1 MELNNLKYTKGSRN
15 HKTKTY
21 GRGFG
26 SGIGKTGGK
35 GTKGQKSRKSGK
47 VRLGFEG
54 GQTPLYRKIPKV
66 GFNNYNFK
74 DSYEIV
80 TLSQIAKLSETEIT
94 KDILASKHLITSK
107 DAKVKLI
114 GDKKPAKLTKAINIT
129 IDKASNPVVKLIKD
143 AGGNVNYTK

>member
-26 SGIGKTGGK
+26 SGIGKTSGK

-66 GFNNYNFK
+66 GFNNHNFQEN
-74 DSYEIV
+74 YEIV
-80 TLSQIAKLSETEIT
+80 TLTQVSKLGEEVTKETLV
-94 KDILASKHLITSK
+94 KAGLISSLK
-107 DAKVKLI
+107 AKVKLI
-114 GDKKPAKLTKAINIT
+114 GGKKSITLSKPLNITVDKVTANVEKAIS
-129 IDKASNPVVKLIKD
+129 K
-143 AGGNVNYTK
+143 AGGKVKYSK

>member
-26 SGIGKTGGK
+26 SGIGKTSGK

-66 GFNNYNFK
+66 GFNNYNFQEN
-74 DSYEIV
+74 YEIV
-80 TLSQIAKLSETEIT
+80 TLTQVAKLGEEVNKETLV
-94 KDILASKHLITSK
+94 KVGLISSAK
-107 DAKVKLI
+107 AKVKLI
-114 GDKKPAKLTKAINIT
+114 GGKKSITLSKPLNITVDKVSANVEKAIS
-129 IDKASNPVVKLIKD
+129 A
-143 AGGNVNYTK
+143 AGGKVNYSK

>member
-26 SGIGKTGGK
+26 SGIGKTSGK

-66 GFNNYNFK
+66 GFNNYNFQEN
-74 DSYEIV
+74 YEVI
-80 TLSQIAKLSETEIT
+80 TLNQIAKLTDATIT
-94 KDILASKHLITSK
+94 KEVLAEKGLISSTK
-107 DAKVKLI
+107 AKVKLI
-114 GDKKPAKLTKAINIT
+114 GSKENKIAKAINIT
-129 IDKASNPVVKLIKD
+129 VDKASKPVADLIKS
-143 AGGNVNYTK
+143 AGGVVNYTK

>member
-26 SGIGKTGGK
+26 SGIGKTSGK

-66 GFNNYNFK
+66 GFNNYNFQEE
-74 DSYEIV
+74 YEIV
-80 TLSQIAKLSETEIT
+80 TLTQVTKLGEEVNKETLAKSGLISS
-94 KDILASKHLITSK
+94 SK
-107 DAKVKLI
+107 AKVKLI
-114 GDKKPAKLTKAINIT
+114 GGKKPITLSKPLNITVDKVTTNVEKAIS
-129 IDKASNPVVKLIKD
+129 A
-143 AGGNVNYTK
+143 AGGKINYSK

>member
-26 SGIGKTGGK
+26 SGIGKTSGK

-66 GFNNYNFK
+66 GFNNYNFQEN
-74 DSYEIV
+74 YEIV
-80 TLSQIAKLSETEIT
+80 TLTQVAKLGEEVNKETLV
-94 KDILASKHLITSK
+94 KAGLISSAK
-107 DAKVKLI
+107 AKVKLI
-114 GDKKPAKLTKAINIT
+114 GGKKQITLSKPLNITVDKVSANVEKAIST
-129 IDKASNPVVKLIKD
+129 V
-143 AGGNVNYTK
+143 GGKVNYSK

>member
-26 SGIGKTGGK
+26 SGIGKTSGK

-66 GFNNYNFK
+66 GFNNYNFQEN
-74 DSYEIV
+74 YEIV
-80 TLSQIAKLSETEIT
+80 TLTQVTKLGEEVNKETLVKAGLISSAK
-94 KDILASKHLITSK
+94 
-107 DAKVKLI
+107 AKVKLI
-114 GDKKPAKLTKAINIT
+114 GGKKSITLSKPLNITVDKVSANVEKAIS
-129 IDKASNPVVKLIKD
+129 A
-143 AGGNVNYTK
+143 AGGKVNYSK

>member
-26 SGIGKTGGK
+26 SGIGKTSGK

-66 GFNNYNFK
+66 GFNNYNFQEN
-74 DSYEIV
+74 YEIV
-80 TLSQIAKLSETEIT
+80 TLTQVTKLGEEVNKETLVKTGLISST
-94 KDILASKHLITSK
+94 K
-107 DAKVKLI
+107 AKVKLI
-114 GDKKPAKLTKAINIT
+114 GGKKSITLSKPLNITVDKVSANVEKAIS
-129 IDKASNPVVKLIKD
+129 A
-143 AGGNVNYTK
+143 AGGKVNYSK

>member
-26 SGIGKTGGK
+26 SGIGKTSGK

-66 GFNNYNFK
+66 GFNNYNFQEN
-74 DSYEIV
+74 YEIV
-80 TLSQIAKLSETEIT
+80 TLTQVAKLGEEVNKEVLVKAGLISST
-94 KDILASKHLITSK
+94 K
-107 DAKVKLI
+107 AKVKLI
-114 GDKKPAKLTKAINIT
+114 GGKKSITLSKPLNITVDKVSANVEKAIS
-129 IDKASNPVVKLIKD
+129 A
-143 AGGNVNYTK
+143 AGGKVNYSK